1 VSVTRPR
8 STPSHSVEPERR
20 IELLTYALR
29 VRCGCKLVE
38 SGGDTSLTTMG
49 FTHFLGTRWIYTEA
63 SGLATEVTT
72 LSDIHRSSGST
83 RLLSLLMVTQP
94 QNGLVIYTAPVPHFF
109 GSFSISCATAVPEWS
124 IILSDTWTNIPA
136 SLSGLPLQYSARWTC
151 WRASVMGLV
160 DKRYARPLSSTSLPS
175 SGPLKRRIHHEV
187 GEYLES
193 GFVMPC

>member
-1 VSVTRPR
+1 M
-8 STPSHSVEPERR
+8 EPKMR
-20 IELLTYALR
+20 IELTTYALR

-49 FTHFLGTRWIYTEA
+49 LTHFLGTRWIYTEA

-109 GSFSISCATAVPEWS
+109 GSFSISCAAAAPEWS
-124 IILSDTWTNIPA
+124 IILSDTWTNTPA
-136 SLSGLPLQYSARWTC
+136 SLSDLPPQSSAKWTC
-151 WRASVMGLV
+151 WPVCAMGPV
-160 DKRYARPLSSTSLPS
+160 AKSFVKQLSSTLQHDSDLLTPKMSLD
-175 SGPLKRRIHHEV
+175 ID
-187 GEYLES
+187 EYFLG
-193 GFVMPC
+193 GFLNPCW